1 MGFFIKVL
9 NKIKLFIKYN
19 FLYYLNNINNICD
32 KKKLLKILYQKYPTK
47 ENNIIIEFVEINYPS
62 MLPIIINFKE

>member
-9 NKIKLFIKYN
+9 NKIKLFIKYY

-47 ENNIIIEFVEINYPS
+47 ENNLIIEFVEINYPS
-62 MLPIIINFKE
+62 MIPIIINFKE